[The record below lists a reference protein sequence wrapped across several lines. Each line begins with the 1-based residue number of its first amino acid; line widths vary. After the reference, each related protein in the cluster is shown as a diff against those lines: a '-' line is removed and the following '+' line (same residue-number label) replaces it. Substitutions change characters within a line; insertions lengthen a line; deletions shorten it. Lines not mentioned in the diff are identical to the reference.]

1 MALAILVCVS
11 DAGSKKDAARKDAAL
26 KITMPA
32 DLVGCRALI
41 EQLTQTVDSQHHTID
56 SQHHTIDSQNHTI
69 DGQTYTIEQ
78 LTCTVQS
85 QMGTIEQLRREKQEI
100 ELALAELMRR
110 AFRNRSERYIQDPNQ
125 LRLDFK
131 DTDDAADAAEGLAQ
145 AVEEA
150 ALPVKAHVRRRR
162 VGKPRSEA
170 LPEHLPRYE
179 VEARVPEEVKH
190 CPQHGER
197 TLIGYDSVETL
208 EFERPKLRV
217 RVTKY
222 PKYACKNHADCG
234 VASPERPTG
243 LVEGDRYD
251 TSVAAEIITAKYGF
265 HLPVYRQQDLFAG
278 SGWTPDRSTL
288 LNILVASA
296 FVIGPLAEH
305 IKQVVLA
312 SDIVGTDE
320 TRVTL
325 LLPET
330 IPKVDPDDPKSQ
342 RVHEVLS
349 EAVAEGRR
357 SVSARMW
364 AYRSVARPLSVFDF
378 TVSRHRDGPDL
389 MLANYCGTLMADCY
403 SGFEGI
409 ALESSGR
416 IRRAACVAHARRKV
430 FDAKDVYPLEASVV
444 LAKFQQ
450 LYDIEDRAKAMSPED
465 RLQLRQ
471 SEATPVWDSLDEWL
485 RGEAAARV
493 LPKSKFGQALGYIRN
508 HWAQLQTYLGNGR
521 CPIDNNECEQ
531 LMKQVAI
538 GRKNWLFVGS
548 VAAGQR
554 AADFLTLVSSA
565 VRNDLDVWA
574 YLKDVL
580 DRLLAGET
588 DYAALCPD
596 VWRRTHPEA
605 VREYRVTERRDRADR
620 KQYRRATR
628 RRKNR
633 RSTR

>member
-1 MALAILVCVS
+1 
-11 DAGSKKDAARKDAAL
+11 
-26 KITMPA
+26 MPA
-32 DLVGCRALI
+32 DLAGCHTLI
-41 EQLTQTVDSQHHTID
+41 EQLGCTVDSQANRIEQLTCTIDSLHNTVDFQHHTID
-56 SQHHTIDSQNHTI
+56 A
-69 DGQTYTIEQ
+69 QTYTIEQ
-78 LTCTVQS
+78 LTCTVDSQS
-85 QMGTIEQLRREKQEI
+85 NTIEQLRREKQEI
-100 ELALAELMRR
+100 ELAFAEYIQRL
-110 AFRNRSERYIQDPNQ
+110 FRNRSERYIHDPNQ

-131 DTDDAADAAEGLAQ
+131 DTDEAADAAEGLAQ

-150 ALPVKAHVRRRR
+150 ELPVKAHVRRRH
-162 VGKPRSEA
+162 VPKPRSEA
-170 LPEHLPRYE
+170 LPDHFPRYE
-179 VEARVPEEVKH
+179 VEASVPEHVKH

-197 TLIGYDSVETL
+197 TLIGYDSVESL
-208 EFERPKLRV
+208 EFQRPVLRV

-222 PKYACKNHADCG
+222 PKYVCPGQAQCG

-265 HLPVYRQQDLFAG
+265 HMPIYRQQDLFAG

-288 LNILVASA
+288 LNILVAAA
-296 FVIGPLAEH
+296 FVIRPLAEH
-305 IKQVVLA
+305 IKRVVLA

-325 LLPET
+325 LLPAT
-330 IPKVDPDDPKSQ
+330 IPKAEADDPKSQ
-342 RVHEVLS
+342 RVYEVFS
-349 EAVAEGRR
+349 KAAAEGRR

-364 AYRSVARPLSVFDF
+364 AYRSVTEPLTVFDF

-389 MLANYCGTLMADCY
+389 MLADFSGTLLADCY

-409 ALESSGR
+409 ALGSNGR

-430 FDAKDVYPLEASVV
+430 FDAKETYPLESSLV

-450 LYDIEDRAKAMSPED
+450 LYDIEDRARAMSPEE

-471 SEATPVWDSLDEWL
+471 SEATPVWASLDEWL
-485 RGEAAARV
+485 RGEAAGRV
-493 LPKSKFGQALGYIRN
+493 LPKSNFAQALGYLRN
-508 HWAQLQTYLGNGR
+508 HWEQLQTYLYDGR

-531 LMKQVAI
+531 LMKQVAL
-538 GRKNWLFVGS
+538 GRKNWLFIGS
-548 VAAGQR
+548 VPAGQR

-588 DYAALCPD
+588 DYPALRPE
-596 VWRRTHPEA
+596 VWRRAHPEA
-605 VREYRVTERRDRADR
+605 IREYRVIERRDRADR
-620 KQYRRATR
+620 KQCRRATR
-628 RRKNR
+628 RRKTR
-633 RSTR
+633 RPIH

>member
-1 MALAILVCVS
+1 MVFGVS
-11 DAGSKKDAARKDAAL
+11 DAANHKDAARKDAAL
-26 KITMPA
+26 RLTIPA
-32 DLVGCRALI
+32 DLVGCHALI
-41 EQLTQTVDSQHHTID
+41 EQLTQTVDSLHSAVD
-56 SQHHTIDSQNHTI
+56 SQYHTI
-69 DGQTYTIEQ
+69 DGQTHAIEQ

-100 ELALAELMRR
+100 ELALAELMQR
-110 AFRNRSERYIQDPNQ
+110 AFRNRSERYLNNPNQ
-125 LRLDFK
+125 LRLDFQ
-131 DTDDAADAAEGLAQ
+131 DTDNAADAAEGLAQ

-150 ALPVKAHVRRRR
+150 GLVVKAHVRRRHGR
-162 VGKPRSEA
+162 KPRSEA

-179 VEARVPEEVKH
+179 VEARVPDELKH
-190 CPQHGER
+190 CPQHGAR

-222 PKYACKNHADCG
+222 PKYVCPRDSKCG
-234 VASPERPTG
+234 VGSPERPTG
-243 LVEGDRYD
+243 LVEGDHYD

-265 HLPVYRQQDLFAG
+265 HLPIYRQQDLFAG

-288 LNILVASA
+288 LNILAASA
-296 FVIGPLAEH
+296 FVIRPLAEH
-305 IKQVVLA
+305 IKRVVLG

-325 LLPET
+325 LLAAT
-330 IPKVDPDDPKSQ
+330 IPQVAADDPKSQ
-342 RVHEVLS
+342 RIHEVLS

-364 AYRSVARPLSVFDF
+364 AYRSVTRPLTVFDF

-389 MLANYCGTLMADCY
+389 MLADFRGTLMADCY

-409 ALESSGR
+409 VLRSDGR
-416 IRRAACVAHARRKV
+416 IRRAACGAHARRKV
-430 FDAKDVYPLEASVV
+430 FDAKEVYPLEASLV

-450 LYDIEDRAKAMSPED
+450 LYDIEDRAKLMSPED

-471 SEATPVWDSLDEWL
+471 SEAAVIWASLDEWL
-485 RGEAAARV
+485 RGEAAAHV
-493 LPKSKFGQALGYIRN
+493 LPKSKFAQALGYLRN
-508 HWAQLQTYLGNGR
+508 HWKELQTYLSDGR
-521 CPIDNNECEQ
+521 IPIDNNEVEQ
-531 LMKQVAI
+531 LMKQVAL
-538 GRKNWLFVGS
+538 GRKNWLFIGS
-548 VAAGQR
+548 VAAGER

-565 VRNDLDVWA
+565 LRNDLDVWA

-588 DYAALCPD
+588 EYAALRPD
-596 VWRRTHPEA
+596 TWRQTHPEA
-605 VREYRVTERRDRADR
+605 IREYRVTERRDRADR
-620 KQYRRATR
+620 KQYRRAAR
-628 RRKNR
+628 RRSR
-633 RSTR
+633 AVP